1 MLEHKMNFGNQ
12 SKHCLIALLS
22 GYLCLC
28 WVPSLSAKETV
39 GIELTPKGQQIR
51 QAYVEMLDKL
61 SAEVVQSLPV
71 ETLPT
76 RSAFEQARADVSA
89 LTAPSEDAGPIAHQK
104 YQQQK
109 AAAEARAFEAARAV
123 LADTDSVLADDSHD
137 GKLMRIAILRH
148 GTPAGLA
155 EFAQQGEQE
164 KALLDRLLSDDQLMQ
179 QMLVSGGANG
189 GEYGEAMQVYTAIL
203 DASERAR
210 EPGIL
215 QNLALGTALHQPWL
229 SGKERGSINGIV
241 FTDNEN
247 PDGQVARYLHYE
259 KAFLAGELDPA
270 FKDFNAWECRFITND
285 PYTNDELAWARQMLR
300 NFRPDHITNANHS
313 WRYVGLVKSDL
324 PYCSTTHDESLGT
337 SQQQALALGGVCGRR
352 AFFGRF
358 ITRAFGIPA
367 RRSTQTGHAA
377 MNFWTPDG
385 WVVRLGAWWSM
396 NWCGPQGGLDFY
408 LDSQAREFPE
418 QYMRVVRAQWIGD
431 ALGEEDV
438 NLRQYGRG
446 GGFWNGLAFYQK
458 RVMVEDSNREQA
470 AVDAELAALTED
482 EARLLGESD
491 EILGQ
496 SEIKE
501 IEIPEEDRNIVVAKD
516 GTITVPAVA
525 CTSPRNNNDKVTFL
539 RSWDEG
545 MQIHYQRLGARPE
558 ILRYSVEAPKAGKY
572 EVSTLVTTVSTGMN
586 AIFRINRRELVDV
599 KLPYSKGMWTRSEPQ
614 IINLREGRNSIMV
627 TFRAPNRGVSIKQI
641 ELKPVQ

>member
-1 MLEHKMNFGNQ
+1 MITRKQCQPCWINLMSGCLVFCFVSPVFAKQATEVELTDKGKQLRQLYGDMLEQ
-12 SKHCLIALLS
+12 LS
-22 GYLCLC
+22 
-28 WVPSLSAKETV
+28 E
-39 GIELTPKGQQIR
+39 
-51 QAYVEMLDKL
+51 
-61 SAEVVQSLPV
+61 EVVASLPDID
-71 ETLPT
+71 PGK
-76 RSAFEQARADVSA
+76 RMAFEEARSVVSS
-89 LTAPSEDAGPIAHQK
+89 LTAPGENAGPKEHLEFQK
-104 YQQQK
+104 RK
-109 AAAEARAFEAARAV
+109 SEAEARVLEAARDMISECEGV
-123 LADTDSVLADDSHD
+123 LSAGALDS
-137 GKLMRIAILRH
+137 KLIKVALLRH
-148 GTPAGLA
+148 GTPEGLA
-155 EFAQQGEQE
+155 EFAQQGDEE
-164 KALLDRLLSDDQLMQ
+164 RALLDRLLSDESLMR
-179 QMLVSGGANG
+179 QMAMAGGANG

-203 DASERAR
+203 DASDHAKQ
-210 EPGIL
+210 PGIL
-215 QNLALGTALHQPWL
+215 QCLALGTALHQPWL
-229 SGKERGSINGIV
+229 EGKKRGSINGIV

-285 PYTNDELAWARQMLR
+285 PYTNEELAWGRQMLR

-418 QYMRVVRAQWIGD
+418 LYMRVLRAQWIGD
-431 ALGEEDV
+431 ALGEDDV
-438 NLRQYGRG
+438 DLRQYGKG
-446 GGFWNGLAFYQK
+446 GGLWNGLAFYCK
-458 RVMVEDSNREQA
+458 RVIVEDAKSQQA
-470 AVDAELAALTED
+470 TVEEELASLSEE

-491 EILGQ
+491 RILGKT
-496 SEIKE
+496 EITE
-501 IEIPEEDRNIVVAKD
+501 IEIPEADRKIVVDGD
-516 GTITVPAVA
+516 GTIVVPAVA
-525 CTSPRNNNDKVTFL
+525 CTSPKNNNEKVTFL

-558 ILRYSVEAPKAGKY
+558 ILRYSIEAPEAGKY
-572 EVSTLVTTVSTGMN
+572 EVSALASTVSTGMN
-586 AIFRINRRELVDV
+586 AIFRVNRRELVDV

-614 IINLREGRNSIMV
+614 VINLREGRNSIMV

-641 ELKPVQ
+641 ELKPVN